1 MMGWKEMLPEL
12 FSSVQDASPFLQATK
27 YAFALLVNQLTE
39 QRGNCASRECEIRW
53 LFSCG
58 PTDGTQDHF
67 YYLKH

>member
-1 MMGWKEMLPEL
+1 MLPEL
-12 FSSVQDASPFLQATK
+12 FSSAQAASPFLQATK

-39 QRGNCASRECEIRW
+39 QRGNCFWECEIRR

-67 YYLKH
+67 YLKH